1 MKNRVHRQLT
11 SQELLLN
18 ADSLLD
24 DPGNS
29 VGVRASSEMGE
40 EETGK
45 VGVETLVTRDEL
57 VREGETR
64 HETSLLEPEDGGERT
79 REKDTFDGSESDESL
94 TETRSL
100 VRDPSKSPVG
110 LLSDTRD
117 GVHSVEKEVSSSS
130 VLDVGVDKER
140 VGLGVYVL
148 PIATVSTLYVS
159 GKRN

>member
-1 MKNRVHRQLT
+1 MFNG
-11 SQELLLN
+11 
-18 ADSLLD
+18 DSLLD

-45 VGVETLVTRDEL
+45 VGVETLITRDEL

-79 REKDTFDGSESDESL
+79 REEDTFDGSESDESL

-110 LLSDTRD
+110 LLSDTRN
-117 GVHSVEKEVSSSS
+117 GVHSVEKEISSSS
-130 VLDVGVDKER
+130 VLDVGVDKKR
-140 VGLGVYVL
+140 VGLSVNVL
-148 PIATVSTLYVS
+148 PIVSVS
-159 GKRN
+159 ALFESGQRS